1 MKLKAGA
8 IGITC
13 AKLGEAEILAQ
24 AGIKDIL
31 IANQI
36 VDPLKIER
44 LINLSAYTEVM
55 VAVDSVE
62 NIQSKNP

>member
-1 MKLKAGA
+1 MQLEAGA

-13 AKLGEAEILAQ
+13 VKLGEAEILAQ

-44 LINLSAYTEVM
+44 LVNLSAYTGVM